1 MKVANHS
8 SHPELLQSH
17 FSTRKPDLSRRRF
30 LLLAGVGL
38 LAGCSPFS
46 QSPPLPTATPRPR
59 LQRITAEN
67 ASRLKQ
73 VHLLDLQASVHGLAW
88 SPDGHLLAVAPSNQI
103 DLWAVETMNHLL
115 TLKGHTARINGL
127 AWSPDNSLLA
137 SVSTDGTTHVWNTKQ
152 WQSTA
157 TLKHTAQGGSFES
170 ILSAAWSPDGHQLI
184 TGNADGTLELWEVKT
199 SKNLGKWHGL
209 KEETPLSGSYPFG
222 VWGVAWSPDGQRIA
236 SNRYDKYTFVW
247 AAHTGKLVKTLIP
260 SDQPNGAAYSPDGKL
275 LAITND
281 GGTVQLWSPT
291 GKNMQVLSGHPEA
304 GWAYPIVWSP
314 DGNLLATTRES
325 GLLQLWEVKTGKE
338 LAALQDHTGAAW
350 TATWSPDG
358 KQLATGGDDTSV
370 HLWAVL

>member
-115 TLKGHTARINGL
+115 TLKGHAARINGL

-137 SVSTDGTTHVWNTKQ
+137 SVSTDGTTQVWNTKQ

-157 TLKHTAQGGSFES
+157 TLKHTAQGGSVERMQMGRLS
-170 ILSAAWSPDGHQLI
+170 YGRSRPQRTLANGTDSRRKPLSAGA
-184 TGNADGTLELWEVKT
+184 
-199 SKNLGKWHGL
+199 
-209 KEETPLSGSYPFG
+209 TPLEFG
-222 VWGVAWSPDGQRIA
+222 ESPGHLMVNVSPPIA
-236 SNRYDKYTFVW
+236 TINIPLYGP
-247 AAHTGKLVKTLIP
+247 HTL
-260 SDQPNGAAYSPDGKL
+260 
-275 LAITND
+275 
-281 GGTVQLWSPT
+281 
-291 GKNMQVLSGHPEA
+291 
-304 GWAYPIVWSP
+304 
-314 DGNLLATTRES
+314 GN
-325 GLLQLWEVKTGKE
+325 W
-338 LAALQDHTGAAW
+338 
-350 TATWSPDG
+350 
-358 KQLATGGDDTSV
+358 
-370 HLWAVL
+370 